1 MKPFS
6 EYLYEGF
13 FRRAK
18 TRLVKGFVPRAVRQR
33 IAAPVAAGRAMGE
46 TNPKKAANFKKL
58 AKNYV
63 RGTGKMP
70 NYARSGW
77 D

>member
-1 MKPFS
+1 MRPFS

-13 FRRAK
+13 FRDTK

-33 IAAPVAAGRAMGE
+33 IAAPVAAGRAMAE
-46 TNPKKAANFKKL
+46 TNPRKKANLAKL

-63 RGTGKMP
+63 RGSGKMP

-77 D
+77 E